1 MALASSRLNNTF
13 WCIGLVSC
21 LLVYLTKA
29 QEFRQQ
35 ELLYGQLRDGEVEY
49 FFFPRGSVPIMD
61 PFTWSMAGLTT
72 TFESFPDKVTSR
84 SGEPGWTGL
93 HTCDLATHN
102 ARFEDDEPVNQT
114 RILRVEG
121 GMTLEYTANVVRDG
135 KCFDRIHRLKSL
147 PGGGTEY
154 VDASGEIRG
163 ELNELCNRGF
173 VALKPSPDVSV
184 LDGPYSGD
192 GPFKSLYLNFNNGSL
207 RDADLSVW
215 QISKENRMA
224 MYYPLCDGVLSLI
237 TAVPK
242 LPFEKVATYIILKK
256 LRDGRKQKQRTLV
269 SREKGRGSIAHPR
282 PLTGVS
288 NQLCGPQH
296 VWRRLGRSDLDK
308 WDRGLPQTFV
318 LKRSLAFRRTF
329 AGVSE
334 SEV

>member
-1 MALASSRLNNTF
+1 MVRTSSLLNNTF

-35 ELLYGQLRDGEVEY
+35 EMLYGQLRDGEVEY
-49 FFFPRGSVPIMD
+49 LFFPRASVPIMD

-72 TFESFPDKVTSR
+72 RFDSFHDKVTSR

-102 ARFEDDEPVNQT
+102 ARFDDDEPVNQT

-121 GMTLEYTANVVRDG
+121 GMTLEYIADVVRDG
-135 KCFDRIHRLKSL
+135 NCFDRIRRLKSL
-147 PGGGTEY
+147 SGGDTEY

-163 ELNELCNRGF
+163 ELTELCNRGL
-173 VALKPSPDVSV
+173 VALKPSPNVSV

-192 GPFKSLYLNFNNGSL
+192 GPFKSVYLNFNNGSL
-207 RDADLSVW
+207 KDADLSVW
-215 QISKENRMA
+215 QISKENRIA

-242 LPFEKVATYIILKK
+242 LPFEKVATYIIMKR
-256 LRDGRKQKQRTLV
+256 LRDGRKQKQQTLV
-269 SREKGRGSIAHPR
+269 SREKRRRSVAHPR

-296 VWRRLGRSDLDK
+296 VRRRLSRSDLDK

-318 LKRSLAFRRTF
+318 LKRRSAFRQAFT
-329 AGVSE
+329 GVSE